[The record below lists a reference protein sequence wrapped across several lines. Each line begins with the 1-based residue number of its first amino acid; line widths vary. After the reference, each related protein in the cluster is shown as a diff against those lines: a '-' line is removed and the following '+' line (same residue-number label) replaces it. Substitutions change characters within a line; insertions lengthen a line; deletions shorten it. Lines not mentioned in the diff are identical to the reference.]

1 MRKQYIVHE
10 ANKSLY
16 MRRKQDWSTY
26 YMRCWLRLLWH
37 SQSYCHHSLPDS
49 MLYSWGIDHNKKVAF
64 TILEES
70 YKLTVIF
77 FGLTKNDI
85 LRDLVDTSSIA
96 NFIEIAIDL
105 EVYDDIVNDVIK
117 RIVENDLY
125 INPERNASRKVEFL
139 GVVCQNCKKWTLFHF
154 ILFFTFILF

>member
-1 MRKQYIVHE
+1 
-10 ANKSLY
+10 
-16 MRRKQDWSTY
+16 
-26 YMRCWLRLLWH
+26 
-37 SQSYCHHSLPDS
+37 
-49 MLYSWGIDHNKKVAF
+49 VAF
-64 TILEES
+64 TIPEES

-105 EVYDDIVNDVIK
+105 EVYDDIVKDIIK

-125 INPERNASRKVEFL
+125 INPERNASRKMEFL
-139 GVVCQNCKKWTLFHF
+139 GVVCQNCKEWTLFHF

>member
-1 MRKQYIVHE
+1 
-10 ANKSLY
+10 
-16 MRRKQDWSTY
+16 
-26 YMRCWLRLLWH
+26 
-37 SQSYCHHSLPDS
+37 

-117 RIVENDLY
+117 KNSGKWFIY
-125 INPERNASRKVEFL
+125 KSREK
-139 GVVCQNCKKWTLFHF
+139 CQ
-154 ILFFTFILF
+154 

>member
-1 MRKQYIVHE
+1 
-10 ANKSLY
+10 
-16 MRRKQDWSTY
+16 
-26 YMRCWLRLLWH
+26 
-37 SQSYCHHSLPDS
+37 
-49 MLYSWGIDHNKKVAF
+49 VAF

>member
-1 MRKQYIVHE
+1 
-10 ANKSLY
+10 
-16 MRRKQDWSTY
+16 
-26 YMRCWLRLLWH
+26 
-37 SQSYCHHSLPDS
+37 
-49 MLYSWGIDHNKKVAF
+49 VAF

-117 RIVENDLY
+117 KN
-125 INPERNASRKVEFL
+125 SGK
-139 GVVCQNCKKWTLFHF
+139 
-154 ILFFTFILF
+154 